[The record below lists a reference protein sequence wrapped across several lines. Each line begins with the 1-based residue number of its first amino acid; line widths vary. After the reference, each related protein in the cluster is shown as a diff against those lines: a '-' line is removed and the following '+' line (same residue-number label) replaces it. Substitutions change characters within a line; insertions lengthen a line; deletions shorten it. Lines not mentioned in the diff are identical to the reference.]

1 MKSMSVKA
9 ITTLNAKYEPK
20 KKENAF
26 VNNMCLFVSMTV
38 LGGMMGWLLLNLFCS
53 VN

>member
-38 LGGMMGWLLLNLFCS
+38 FGGMMGWLLLNLFCS